1 MIVLDRLDHIVLTVR
16 SIERTCAFYVDVL
29 GMDLITFQGNRK
41 ALIFGRQKI
50 NVHELGKEYEPKA
63 YVPTPGS
70 ADLCFLT
77 HTPLLDVI
85 HHLNSLSITIEAGP
99 LERTGAQGPILSVYI
114 RDPDENLIEISQA
127 MS

>member
-16 SIERTCAFYVDVL
+16 SIERTCAFYDDVL

>member
-1 MIVLDRLDHIVLTVR
+1 MVLDRLDHIVLTVR